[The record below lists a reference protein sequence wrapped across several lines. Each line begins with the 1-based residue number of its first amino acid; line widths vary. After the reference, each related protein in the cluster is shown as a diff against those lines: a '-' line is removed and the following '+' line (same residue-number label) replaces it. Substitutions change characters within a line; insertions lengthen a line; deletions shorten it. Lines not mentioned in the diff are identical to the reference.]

1 MCFHNSMS
9 KKAIEIA
16 ARYGRKSDI
25 VEIYQDILNEQYH
38 VNAFNFP
45 KYPIVTKSDEIQVYN
60 WGLIPFWVK
69 TEEDAEEIRRMTLNA
84 RANTIFEKPSFREPI
99 MKKRCLVPSTG
110 YFEWRHEGSR
120 KIPYF
125 IYVKDE
131 SVFSMAGI
139 YDTWLD
145 KSTGEAH
152 TTFSIITTD
161 TNPLTDYIHNT
172 KHRMPAIISKENEEI
187 WLNPGLS
194 KNNISTLLKPVEVDK
209 MDAYII
215 DNEFIKKVPTDK
227 SIIQPHA
234 KIVN

>member
-9 KKAIEIA
+9 AKAVKLA

-25 VEIYQDILNEQYH
+25 IEIAQDIINEQYH

-45 KYPIVTKSDEIQVYN
+45 KCPVITSSDQIQAFN

-69 TEEDAEEIRRMTLNA
+69 TEENAEEIKRMTLNA
-84 RANTIFEKPSFREPI
+84 RADTIFEKPSFREPI
-99 MKKRCLVPSTG
+99 MKKRCIVPSTG

-120 KIPYF
+120 KIPYY
-125 IYVKDE
+125 IYLKDE
-131 SVFSMAGI
+131 EIFSMAGV

-145 KSTGEAH
+145 KSTGVEH

-161 TNPLTDYIHNT
+161 TNPLTNYIHNT
-172 KHRMPAIISKENEEI
+172 KHRMPAILSKEDEEK
-187 WLNPGLS
+187 WLEPDLS
-194 KNNISTLLKPVEVDK
+194 KSEITSLLKPYNAGL

-215 DNEFIKKVPTDK
+215 RNDFVKKVPTDET
-227 SIIQPHA
+227 ILERA
-234 KIVN
+234 